1 MKPYDNYVEEML
13 SLLKARNVCAW
24 SRESHRACYK
34 EYEEFL
40 QENGL
45 EFSFESANQ
54 WLEEVIK
61 PKRTR
66 QEYAARW
73 RYMAQMVE
81 LIETGTVINDHLLL
95 TKSYYNKLPDELK
108 SEVNL
113 YLDSCKEKYSKR
125 SFALARIYCSQFI
138 LYIHER
144 GISSIEE
151 LKYCDIC
158 DFYATDHHCTP
169 DTRYVLLIHARQLL
183 RFLGDANRC
192 SIGFSM
198 LLSEAI
204 YPYVTAFKDL
214 SPAHQETVKL
224 LSKSAV
230 CTVSEMLGAMGIFIG
245 IYKENGYAQTAI
257 KTAEHTLRALY
268 LFLDINGLNYHPEIS
283 YIWFRGIIPIIG
295 QCYRS
300 WRRVLRLFE
309 EYITGNELF
318 LDKKYSFKTNRM
330 EKYPEWCRSAIV
342 GYLDWLR
349 RSFHSS
355 ATIRH
360 NQYSVWSFCDYLLKQ
375 DANDFEFLT
384 PELLKKYLAG
394 DKHTTF
400 RGRATR
406 ITVIRQFIGYLEDYA
421 MVSNKNLHLALSS
434 GTADSV
440 KIAEVLSDENVASIH
455 KYREESSYPLE
466 LRNAAMVMIGLR
478 LGFRSSDVINLKFSD
493 IDWAEKT
500 VSIIQE
506 KTHAAITLPLSNDV
520 GNAIYRY
527 IKYGRPKS
535 SSKYIFIR
543 HKAPYGKV
551 TSKICCNALCTII
564 PERKDLTRAGFHVLR
579 RTFATGILRRNAGI
593 ERVIDSLGHQDNT
606 SVMKYLSFD
615 AERMSKCSLSLKDC
629 NLQLKGGLL

>member
-1 MKPYDNYVEEML
+1 MKPYDDYVEEML
-13 SLLKARNVCAW
+13 ILLKERNVCAW
-24 SRESHRACYK
+24 STKSHKACYK

-40 QENGL
+40 EVNRQEYSL
-45 EFSFESANQ
+45 ESVNQ

-61 PKRTR
+61 PERTR

-73 RYMAQMVE
+73 RYMAQIVE

-95 TKSYYNKLPDELK
+95 TKSYYNKLPDGLK
-108 SEVNL
+108 SEVDL

-125 SFALARIYCSQFI
+125 SFALARIYSSQFM
-138 LYIHER
+138 LYMYEHGVS
-144 GISSIEE
+144 GIGE

-158 DFYATDHHCTP
+158 DFYEIDHHCTP
-169 DTRYVLLIHARQLL
+169 DTRYVLLSHARQLL
-183 RFLGDANRC
+183 KFFSDANEC
-192 SIGFSM
+192 PIGFSM
-198 LLSEAI
+198 LLSEDI
-204 YPYVTAFKDL
+204 YPYVTFFKDL
-214 SPAHQETVKL
+214 APAHQKTINL
-224 LSKSAV
+224 FSQSAV
-230 CTVSEMLGAMGIFIG
+230 CTASEMLGEMESFIE
-245 IYKENGYAQTAI
+245 IYKENGYAQTAV
-257 KTAEHTLRALY
+257 KTVEHTLRALY
-268 LFLDINGLNYHPEIS
+268 LFLDINGLSYHPEIS

-295 QCYRS
+295 QYYRS

-318 LDKKYSFKTNRM
+318 LDQKYSLKTNRM
-330 EKYPEWCRSAIV
+330 EKYPEWCRTAIS

-360 NQYSVWSFCDYLLKQ
+360 NQYSVWSFCDYLLEQ
-375 DANDFEFLT
+375 GANDFEVLT
-384 PELLKKYLAG
+384 PELINKYLAG

-421 MVSNKNLHLALSS
+421 LISNTNLHLALSS

-440 KIAEVLSDENVASIH
+440 EIVEVLSDENVASIH
-455 KYREESSYPLE
+455 RYREESSSPMG
-466 LRNAAMVMIGLR
+466 LRNAAMVMTGLR
-478 LGFRSSDVINLKFSD
+478 LGFRASDVINLKFSD
-493 IDWAEKT
+493 IDWVGKT

-506 KTHAAITLPLSNDV
+506 KTHIAITLPLLNDV

-527 IKYGRPKS
+527 IRYGRPES

-551 TSKICCNALCTII
+551 TSKICCNALCAII
-564 PERKDLTRAGFHVLR
+564 PERKNLKRTGFHVLR
-579 RTFATGILRRNAGI
+579 RTFATSILRQNAGI
-593 ERVIDSLGHQDNT
+593 EMVIDSLGHQDNT

-615 AERMSKCSLSLKDC
+615 AERMSKCPLSLEDC
-629 NLQLKGGLL
+629 NIQLKGGL

>member
-13 SLLKARNVCAW
+13 MLLKERKVCAW
-24 SRESHRACYK
+24 SRESHKACYK
-34 EYEEFL
+34 EYQDFL
-40 QENGL
+40 AVNRQEYSL
-45 EFSFESANQ
+45 KSANQ

-61 PKRTR
+61 PERTR

-73 RYMAQMVE
+73 RYMAQMAEIVD
-81 LIETGTVINDHLLL
+81 TGTVINDHLLL
-95 TKSYYNKLPDELK
+95 TKSYYNKLPDGLK
-108 SEVNL
+108 SEVDL

-125 SFALARIYCSQFI
+125 SFALTRIYCSQFM
-138 LYIHER
+138 LYMHEH
-144 GISSIEE
+144 GISGIGE

-158 DFYATDHHCTP
+158 DFYEEDHHCTP
-169 DTRYVLLIHARQLL
+169 DTRQVLLIHTRQLL
-183 RFLGDANRC
+183 RFFSNANKC

-198 LLSEAI
+198 LLLEDI
-204 YPYVTAFKDL
+204 YPYVTVFKDL
-214 SPAHQETVKL
+214 APAHQKTINL
-224 LSKSAV
+224 ISQSAV
-230 CTVSEMLGAMGIFIG
+230 CTASEMLGTMEIFIE
-245 IYKENGYAQTAI
+245 IYKANGYAQTAV
-257 KTAEHTLRALY
+257 KTTEHTLRALY

-283 YIWFRGIIPIIG
+283 YVWFRRIIPIIG

-300 WRRVLRLFE
+300 WRRVLRIFE
-309 EYITGNELF
+309 EYVTGNELF
-318 LDKKYSFKTNRM
+318 LDRKYSLKTNRM
-330 EKYPEWCRSAIV
+330 EKYPMWCRTAIV

-360 NQYSVWSFCDYLLKQ
+360 NQYSVWSFCDYLLEQ
-375 DANDFEFLT
+375 DANDFEVLT
-384 PELLKKYLAG
+384 PELIKKYLAG

-406 ITVIRQFIGYLEDYA
+406 ITVIRQFIGYLEDYTLI
-421 MVSNKNLHLALSS
+421 SNKNLHLALSS

-440 KIAEVLSDENVASIH
+440 KIIDVLSDENVAFIH
-455 KYREESSYPLE
+455 KYREESTSPNE
-466 LRNAAMVMIGLR
+466 LRNAAMVMTGLR
-478 LGFRSSDVINLKFSD
+478 LGFRASDVINLKFSD
-493 IDWAEKT
+493 INWARKS

-506 KTHAAITLPLSNDV
+506 KTHVAITLPLSNDV

-527 IKYGRPKS
+527 IRYGRPES

-543 HKAPYGKV
+543 HNAPYGKV
-551 TSKICCNALCTII
+551 TSKICCNALCAII

-593 ERVIDSLGHQDNT
+593 EAVIDSLGHQDNT

-615 AERMSKCSLSLKDC
+615 TERMSMCSLSLEDC
-629 NLQLKGGLL
+629 NIQLKGGDL